1 MPKKLLPTQPH
12 KSSQKLPRNKI
23 TPEEFGSYMVKNL
36 CRNVDLATL
45 AKEMG
50 ISLSKFKRVFY
61 DTYNTTPHRWLLT
74 NRTIIALIILINS
87 NRSVTQIANE
97 CGFGTPSL
105 FIRHFRELFGISP
118 MRYRQYI
125 LYARKKSAEQWERE
139 D

>member
-12 KSSQKLPRNKI
+12 KSLQKLPRNKI

-105 FIRHFRELFGISP
+105 FIRHFRGLFGTSP

>member
-12 KSSQKLPRNKI
+12 KSLQKLPRNKI

-36 CRNVDLATL
+36 CRNVGLATL